1 MFWTVIAIFEV
12 LGLITAVHAIMS
24 VRTPQGTIAWVA
36 ALVTI
41 APVSVP
47 AYWVFGRNKFHGY
60 VLAREQELG
69 YLDGDLPPDAQ
80 ARVDQMTRRLV
91 RRLLGRPTG
100 RVVKGAEAEDPSLP
114 TFEHLKHVFGLDE
127 DPDEGEGTR

>member
-47 AYWVFGRNKFHGY
+47 AYWVFGRNFAGGRAIDAAAHEM
-60 VLAREQELG
+60 AH
-69 YLDGDLPPDAQ
+69 DAQ
-80 ARVDQMTRRLV
+80 AG
-91 RRLLGRPTG
+91 LL
-100 RVVKGAEAEDPSLP
+100 
-114 TFEHLKHVFGLDE
+114 
-127 DPDEGEGTR
+127 